1 MGRGWSSL
9 ERETTHSALNASD
22 LFQHTSEAV
31 QAWISVNIE
40 FIDLMYWIVCLR
52 SSSVEERLSL
62 FHRAL
67 NSLGAGGKVLERR
80 LVVI

>member
-1 MGRGWSSL
+1 MKRMVFL
-9 ERETTHSALNASD
+9 RKRNHTQCLIASD
-22 LFQHTSEAV
+22 LFQHTPEAV
-31 QAWISVNIE
+31 QAWISVNIG
-40 FIDLMYWIVCLR
+40 FVDLMYWIVCPR

-67 NSLGAGGKVLERR
+67 NSLRAGGKVLERR